1 MLPLHASRGGSYG
14 KSHHC
19 LHTHTHTLYCLHK
32 YTHTHNALLHNY
44 AHSTADKEA
53 SMIPVRAH
61 CSGYIYVQ
69 HAHKH
74 VHNQMC
80 AQCANKHIVVVA
92 GTQHTT
98 HVYRGCLPR
107 PPVYTRSKDKITKY
121 QSYVCL
127 TSFSMGE
134 LFFTTPSSYYSS
146 YPNFHNQMGKSNG
159 EMCSWI
165 PMFYDQDVPSCP
177 QHAPLLTTSRMRRK
191 HSLVSA
197 SKSSHCFNTNTTP
210 PSLRGPSH
218 RDPVMR
224 Q

>member
-1 MLPLHASRGGSYG
+1 MAQCSVQGSYG
-14 KSHHC
+14 WVRWHAASPC
-19 LHTHTHTLYCLHK
+19 LSRWQLWKISPLSAHTHTHTLYCLHK

-44 AHSTADKEA
+44 AHSTADKVA

-107 PPVYTRSKDKITKY
+107 PLCTPRSKDKITKY

-146 YPNFHNQMGKSNG
+146 YPNFHNQMGKG
-159 EMCSWI
+159 
-165 PMFYDQDVPSCP
+165 
-177 QHAPLLTTSRMRRK
+177 
-191 HSLVSA
+191 SLQNKFLVKVGILA
-197 SKSSHCFNTNTTP
+197 QPAWPPP
-210 PSLRGPSH
+210 PSPNVGIPKKEKKK
-218 RDPVMR
+218 
-224 Q
+224 